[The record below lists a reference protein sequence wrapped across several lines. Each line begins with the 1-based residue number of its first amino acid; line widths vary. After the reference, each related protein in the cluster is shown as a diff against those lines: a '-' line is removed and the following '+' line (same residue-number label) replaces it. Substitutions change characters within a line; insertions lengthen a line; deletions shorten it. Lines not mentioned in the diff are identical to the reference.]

1 MRPQS
6 GLQKDVLN
14 LYKRYV
20 LVSFLN
26 APFLHGS
33 VSLNPTNSGWFSAL
47 RIARTKPMET
57 RAKFDILIRYSFR
70 TQASSVNPRQIS
82 AIEYLLRKGKRQLE
96 IYEAPLVKDCYV
108 SQEMKQWNR
117 AFRRTSD
124 SRRLEPRVTN

>member
-20 LVSFLN
+20 VAFFLN
-26 APFLHGS
+26 VPFLPGS
-33 VSLNPTNSGWFSAL
+33 VSPNPIHSERSSAL
-47 RIARTKPMET
+47 RIARTKPAET
-57 RAKFDILIRYSFR
+57 QAKFDILIRYTFR
-70 TQASSVNPRQIS
+70 TQASSVGPRQIS

-108 SQEMKQWNR
+108 SQEMRQWNR
-117 AFRRTSD
+117 AFRKTSD
-124 SRRLEPRVTN
+124 LSNL